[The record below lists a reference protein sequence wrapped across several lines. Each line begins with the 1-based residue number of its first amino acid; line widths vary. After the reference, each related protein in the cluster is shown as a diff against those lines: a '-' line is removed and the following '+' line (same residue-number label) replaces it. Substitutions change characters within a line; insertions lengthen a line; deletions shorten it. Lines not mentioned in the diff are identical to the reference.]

1 MLKIFIGPNGY
12 GKTYELERIKKSLF
26 DEDKSSDETNNKI
39 NTELQKNKYYM
50 FSEILEK
57 EIGYNGDKGN
67 LPKFLDYL
75 TNYNDYEKY
84 FPIVKD

>member
-1 MLKIFIGPNGY
+1 
-12 GKTYELERIKKSLF
+12 
-26 DEDKSSDETNNKI
+26 
-39 NTELQKNKYYM
+39 M